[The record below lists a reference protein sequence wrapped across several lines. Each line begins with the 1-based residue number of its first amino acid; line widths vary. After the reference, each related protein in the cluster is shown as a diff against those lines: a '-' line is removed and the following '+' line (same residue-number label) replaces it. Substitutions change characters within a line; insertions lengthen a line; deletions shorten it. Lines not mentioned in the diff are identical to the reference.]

1 MSTDRLFARTYDSI
15 AALADFTREVF
26 VRDQMDQRILAPVDF
41 VIEELFTNM
50 VKYATGSDAAVRVGL
65 TKIPGGV
72 EVTLTDFG
80 VDRFDPTQ
88 GPEVDIHAP
97 IEQRRPGGLGLHL
110 IRKMV
115 DSIAYDYQAEG
126 RQGRITFRK
135 TIPDRRG
142 SKLGGEMLAIDFG
155 ADPGVVA
162 IAGRL
167 DAAQCPAAQ
176 AFLDK
181 VQGTVNLDCR
191 KLEYISSAGLGVL
204 LKTQKRLMA
213 SGGKLKLTG
222 VNPHLR
228 DIFSYSG
235 FDQIFEI
242 EAAP

>member
-15 AALADFTREVF
+15 SPLADFTREVF
-26 VRDQMDQRILAPVDF
+26 TRDQMDMRILAPVDF

-50 VKYATGSDAAVRVGL
+50 VKYATGSDAAVRVSL
-65 TKIPGGV
+65 TKIAGGV
-72 EVTLTDFG
+72 EVSLTDFG
-80 VDRFDPTQ
+80 VERFDPTQ
-88 GPEVDIHAP
+88 APEVDINAP
-97 IEQRRPGGLGLHL
+97 IEERRPGGLGLHL

-115 DSIAYDYQAEG
+115 DSIRYDYEQAN
-126 RQGRITFRK
+126 RQGRITFVK

-142 SKLGGEMLAIDFG
+142 SKTGGEMLQIDFG
-155 ADPGVVA
+155 ADPGTVV

-181 VQGTVNLDCR
+181 VQGTVTLDCR

-204 LKTQKRLMA
+204 LKTQKRLMTG
-213 SGGKLKLTG
+213 GGKLKLSG
-222 VNPHLR
+222 VNAHLR

-242 EAAP
+242 EPAA